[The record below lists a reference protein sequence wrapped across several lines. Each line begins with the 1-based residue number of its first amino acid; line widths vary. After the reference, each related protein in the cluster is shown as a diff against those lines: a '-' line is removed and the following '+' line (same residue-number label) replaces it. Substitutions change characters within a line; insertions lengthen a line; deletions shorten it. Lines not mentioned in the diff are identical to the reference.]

1 MHDRTDHELR
11 RPPDI
16 DPQAIRAAIREAHRL
31 RAQTAYALFT
41 AAAKG
46 IGRACRALREA
57 LAHAPRRRSTRRIRT
72 TGRIAG

>member
-16 DPQAIRAAIREAHRL
+16 DPETIHAAIREAHRL
-31 RAQTAYALFT
+31 RALTARELFT
-41 AAAKG
+41 AAAAG

-57 LAHAPRRRSTRRIRT
+57 LTHAPGRRGAQQIRT
-72 TGRIAG
+72 TK